1 MEEERTKNNMEQIAI
16 NRDNFGQLYDE
27 YVRKIFNF
35 IYYKTHHKET
45 AEDLTSDTFTK
56 AYRKLENFDQ
66 NKGKF
71 STWLYQIARNTVI
84 DFYRVKKIHVNIDDV
99 WDLSED
105 IDIQRDFDT
114 SQKLKEVK
122 KYLKTLDACQREIV
136 LLRVW
141 DGLSY
146 REISE
151 IVGKDEVNC
160 RVIFSRTL
168 HTLKKEMPA
177 AILAAMLLFKF

>member
-1 MEEERTKNNMEQIAI
+1 MIDEKNLNLK
-16 NRDNFGQLYDE
+16 DFPGLYDQ

-56 AYRKLENFDQ
+56 AFKKMGDFDE

-84 DFYRVKKIHVNIDDV
+84 DFYRAKKSYVNIDDV
-99 WDLSED
+99 WDLAGQED
-105 IDIQRDFDT
+105 ILRDLDT
-114 SQKLKEVK
+114 AQKLKEVK
-122 KYLKTLDACQREIV
+122 TYLKELDSCQREIV

-141 DGLSY
+141 EGMSY
-146 REISE
+146 KEISE
-151 IVGKDEVNC
+151 IVGRDEGNC
-160 RVIFSRTL
+160 RVIFSRTIKA
-168 HTLKKEMPA
+168 LKETMP
-177 AILAAMLLFKF
+177 LSVFLAMLLFV